1 MVSKAASVADAWNI
15 LRQFVEP
22 GLQAL
27 DDQKGTAEV
36 WASMRLV
43 EAHLGLAPKLPRP
56 KGAAV
61 VKQEVVVKAEKTK
74 TVKQKIVTKKQTAR
88 KVAKRKK

>member
-1 MVSKAASVADAWNI
+1 MSIKDAWSI

-22 GLQAL
+22 GLQVL
-27 DDQKGTAEV
+27 GDQKGTAEV

-43 EAHLGLAPKLPRP
+43 ESHLGLAPILPRP

-61 VKQEVVVKAEKTK
+61 VKQQVTVKAEKTK

-88 KVAKRKK
+88 KVAKRK